1 MQLPGNINKTGK
13 VSKAQS
19 VLEKYLPQNSLELVM
34 QLLRTEPVQ
43 LKITKP
49 RKTKFG
55 DYRFPDKQG
64 RHRIS
69 LNANLNQYAF
79 LITLIHEMAHLKA
92 FKDFGKRIKPHGTE
106 WQKTFIELAKP
117 FIKAGIFPPELEKA
131 LIKSLNK
138 GSASSCTDLELF
150 KMLKQFDPDLHKK
163 IHLEDLEAGAVF
175 SLGKDKIFKKGP
187 KLRKR
192 FKCLNLTNGREY
204 MVHPLAEIRLI
215 NPDKNKKSA

>member
-1 MQLPGNINKTGK
+1 VGT
-13 VSKAQS
+13 AQNT
-19 VLEKYLPQNSLELVM
+19 LAKYLPDNSMELVM
-34 QLLRTEPVQ
+34 KLLRTEPVQ

-55 DYRFPDKQG
+55 DYRFQDEKG

-69 LNANLNQYAF
+69 LNANLNPFAF

-92 FKDFGKRIKPHGTE
+92 FKDFGKSIKPHGIE
-106 WQKTFIELAKP
+106 WQKAFNDLAQP
-117 FIKAGIFPPELEKA
+117 FIDAKIFPPELEKA
-131 LIKSLNK
+131 LIKSLSK

-150 KMLKQFDPDLHKK
+150 KTLKQFDPDQHLKT
-163 IHLEDLEAGAVF
+163 HLEDLDAGAVF

-192 FKCLNLTNGREY
+192 YRCLNLSNGREY
-204 MVHPLAEIRLI
+204 MVHPLAEVQII
-215 NPDKNKKSA
+215 NSQKEQKSA